1 MMSVVGWFA
10 RVLSFSS
17 SLRPSS
23 DKRQLWRSL
32 RPKMRMGRRKI
43 VPGKV
48 HPVSRDG
55 YEGLVVMRLVPS
67 ETWSPLARDPS

>member
-17 SLRPSS
+17 SQRPSS
-23 DKRQLWRSL
+23 DKRQLW

-43 VPGKV
+43 VSGKV

-55 YEGLVVMRLVPS
+55 YEGLVVMRLGPS

>member
-1 MMSVVGWFA
+1 MMSVVGGFA

-23 DKRQLWRSL
+23 DKQQLW

-67 ETWSPLARDPS
+67 ETWSQSLARDPS

>member
-1 MMSVVGWFA
+1 MMSVVGGFA

-43 VPGKV
+43 VSGKV

>member
-23 DKRQLWRSL
+23 DKRQLWRPL
-32 RPKMRMGRRKI
+32 RPKMRMGRMKI